1 VRPLAFLLALLAALT
16 ACSEDFFDPTP
27 GRGAE
32 APGVELLGKNIR
44 LMPGEA
50 AAFRVSFR
58 PKDPSARVR
67 IERSSPAG
75 RVLACPMR
83 TIDDPI
89 PPSESCLPDLADGVR
104 TNLTAAGLG
113 AVALVREGDPITID
127 LLLDYEEGG
136 RAFEVRMPVV
146 PVPPG
151 ASVCKDNACNP
162 FFEVDPVR
170 GGNFTATAR
179 WESGDGKLELLEGRV
194 KARAFSS
201 TGIPYRIAGTQTGP
215 SPLSIQARLNA
226 PSEYAL
232 TLVNAGIVELK
243 EIRITATWP

>member
-1 VRPLAFLLALLAALT
+1 MRRVGILLALLAALT

-27 GRGAE
+27 GRGAQ

-50 AAFRVSFR
+50 AAFRISFR

-67 IERSSPAG
+67 IERSNPGG
-75 RVLACPMR
+75 RVLACPLR
-83 TIDDPI
+83 TIDDPL
-89 PPSESCLPDLADGVR
+89 PSSGCLPDLADGVR
-104 TNLTAAGLG
+104 ENLTMAGLG

-127 LLLDYEEGG
+127 LRLDYEEGG
-136 RAFEVRMPVV
+136 RAFEISMPVV

-162 FFEVDPVR
+162 FFEVDPIR

-179 WESGDGKLELLEGRV
+179 WEGGDGKLELLEGRV

-201 TGIPYRIAGTQTGP
+201 TGIPYRIAATRTGA
-215 SPLSIQARLNA
+215 SLLSIQAQLNA
-226 PSEYAL
+226 PGEYAL
-232 TLVNAGIVELK
+232 TLVNAGTVELK
-243 EIRITATWP
+243 GIRISATWP